1 MDYKLYT
8 LVDITH
14 TKQTRFEPKN
24 ELLWY
29 KEQNFNTLLQTLGL
43 RSNIHYVNSPQVVEV
58 QGNLIGFDTTAIIRV
73 WRFDWSTE
81 RDNMYLEGLDPVG
94 LLKQDFHLVPYIKG
108 LDELMEQQY
117 AVFSTVDPG
126 ANIVFHFKQ

>member
-14 TKQTRFEPKN
+14 TKQTRFEPKH
-24 ELLWY
+24 ELLCY

-43 RSNIHYVNSPQVVEV
+43 RSNVHYINSPQVVEV
-58 QGNLIGFDTTAIIRV
+58 QGSLVGFDTSEIIRV

-81 RDNMYLEGLDPVG
+81 RDNMYLEGNDPVG

-117 AVFSTVDPG
+117 AVFSTIDPG